1 MEKKVK
7 FSKHQ
12 KSNLLM
18 LVALIVL
25 TITLSA
31 CGAKNDGKQDT
42 VGENSGDE
50 LVIGD
55 IVNGSAV
62 TKKNVNAHSIVAIV
76 AEKNGGQSLCTG
88 TIVSPEVILTAAHC
102 VDENPAKLYII
113 FATNIAKTTPNNIR
127 EADKFIQHP
136 NWNRHLP
143 TGEGDLALIHFKGL
157 IPEGHSPVMLAHENY
172 KLKRG
177 QKVLMMGYGVTNGIR
192 GNGSGKLRETIS
204 LILDQHSPTESL
216 TDGHNSSVCF
226 GDSGGPAFVKTGS
239 EFVQWGVAS
248 SVTNKSCNDDSIHTE
263 VMKYEPWI
271 KLTINKMN
279 H

>member
-1 MEKKVK
+1 MK

-18 LVALIVL
+18 LVALIVS

-31 CGAKNDGKQDT
+31 CGAKSDGKQDASAK
-42 VGENSGDE
+42 NSGDE
-50 LVIGD
+50 LTIGD
-55 IVNGSAV
+55 IVNGSGV
-62 TKKNVNAHSIVAIV
+62 TMKNGNAHTIVAIV
-76 AEKNGGQSLCTG
+76 AEKGGGQALCTG

-102 VDENPAKLYII
+102 VDENPAKLHII
-113 FATNIAKTTPNNIR
+113 FGTNIAKTSANDIR
-127 EADKFIQHP
+127 EGDKFIQHP

-157 IPEGHSPVMLAHENY
+157 IPEGHSPVTLANENL
-172 KLKRG
+172 KLKKG
-177 QKVLMMGYGVTNGIR
+177 QKVLMMGYGVTDGIR
-192 GNGSGKLRETIS
+192 ENGSGKLRETS
-204 LILDQHSPTESL
+204 SQILDQHSPTESL
-216 TDGHNSSVCF
+216 TDGHKSSVCF
-226 GDSGGPAFVKTGS
+226 GDSGGPAFVKVGS

-248 SVTNKSCNDDSIHTE
+248 SVTDKSCDEDSIHTE

-271 KLTINKMN
+271 KLTINKMI